1 MHPMN
6 ILEVEIVGLE
16 RKAETMNQ
24 SLTDR
29 EMLSHLKVTLPSG
42 EQRSW
47 QIVEEAR
54 QEEDGWPECLQN

>member
-1 MHPMN
+1 
-6 ILEVEIVGLE
+6 
-16 RKAETMNQ
+16 MNQ

-29 EMLSHLKVTLPSG
+29 EMLSQLKVTLPSG

-54 QEEDGWPECLQN
+54 QEGMRLYGFNQERRRWWIFDL

>member
-1 MHPMN
+1 
-6 ILEVEIVGLE
+6 
-16 RKAETMNQ
+16 MNQ
-24 SLTDR
+24 SLVDR

-54 QEEDGWPECLQN
+54 QEEDGGPECLQN